1 MRKREADIDGE
12 RMKGTRESAMLSP
25 FLLLCAEGGGDS
37 PPLLLRW
44 MMIRGEGMKCES
56 PGVLL
61 LCLNLDQGLT
71 DRLVNRHAVTVAAAV
86 VRSESRLRRH
96 CGLPL
101 SGAAV
106 AGDTLLRKRR
116 TV

>member
-1 MRKREADIDGE
+1 
-12 RMKGTRESAMLSP
+12 MKGTRESAMLSP

-44 MMIRGEGMKCES
+44 MIRGEGMKCES

>member
-1 MRKREADIDGE
+1 
-12 RMKGTRESAMLSP
+12 
-25 FLLLCAEGGGDS
+25 
-37 PPLLLRW
+37 
-44 MMIRGEGMKCES
+44 MKCES

-96 CGLPL
+96 CGLPPVL
-101 SGAAV
+101 RWRHIVKETTHGATP
-106 AGDTLLRKRR
+106 AGLGWEPRPPPCS
-116 TV
+116 V

>member
-1 MRKREADIDGE
+1 
-12 RMKGTRESAMLSP
+12 
-25 FLLLCAEGGGDS
+25 
-37 PPLLLRW
+37 
-44 MMIRGEGMKCES
+44 MKCES
-56 PGVLL
+56 PDVLL

-71 DRLVNRHAVTVAAAV
+71 DWRTRTGGHAVRVAAAPPPQSLG
-86 VRSESRLRRH
+86 RSESRLRRH